1 MRHHAFS
8 LNNLS
13 IKILALIILL
23 AILPLSGCIKAKKT
37 QKDSVIPIT
46 FDTIESEDIIDT
58 LQSTAKEASEVADSA
73 EQLAKIEAARR
84 DSIRQDS
91 LAEEERMRVTYKLL
105 TPYEGIP
112 KVKELK
118 KLGFKL
124 KYEKTG
130 GQGAE
135 YGLPSKEGE
144 YERIFNGRKITYIY
158 STCDDVREYFYFD
171 DKRDFDFFLKDLKMS
186 TDRGE
191 ADAFTPEGAGL
202 YVEKDI
208 KAIGYD
214 AAF

>member
-1 MRHHAFS
+1 MA
-8 LNNLS
+8 
-13 IKILALIILL
+13 
-23 AILPLSGCIKAKKT
+23 GCIKAKKSRSNSNSSRNLHT
-37 QKDSVIPIT
+37 VESINDTSQSNAIEATDAAESV
-46 FDTIESEDIIDT
+46 
-58 LQSTAKEASEVADSA
+58 

-84 DSIRQDS
+84 DSIRRDS
-91 LAEEERMRVTYKLL
+91 IAEEERMRVTYKLL
-105 TPYEGIP
+105 TNEGIP

-118 KLGFKL
+118 RLGFKL

-158 STCDDVREYFYFD
+158 STCDDVREYFYFE

>member
-1 MRHHAFS
+1 MRHLAFII
-8 LNNLS
+8 NNLS
-13 IKILALIILL
+13 IKVLALIILF

-37 QKDSVIPIT
+37 QKDSNMSLAA
-46 FDTIESEDIIDT
+46 DTIEPEKDIDT
-58 LQSTAKEASEVADSA
+58 SLTRAIEASEVAESA

-91 LAEEERMRVTYKLL
+91 IEEEERMRVTYKLL

-158 STCDDVREYFYFD
+158 STCDDVREYFYFE